1 VDGIGPIVRMEIAVD
16 GLPTFRPLAAKD
28 GVFDSPDESVDT
40 DVSSIVPPGS
50 HVVTLR
56 AFDEAGNAASR
67 EVESR

>member
-1 VDGIGPIVRMEIAVD
+1 M
-16 GLPTFRPLAAKD
+16 PTFRPLAAKD

-40 DVSSIVPPGS
+40 DVSSIVPAGS

-67 EVESR
+67 EIESR